1 MVASAIDELP
11 ITSYALLGQLALRP
25 WSVYEMTQNV
35 GRTLHWFWPRAES
48 VLYAEVKRLT
58 KLGLAK
64 GTAKPGARGRDKTVY
79 SLTAAGRR
87 ALKAW
92 LATEPNGTALH
103 SEPFLRIHL
112 SPWGTK
118 EDLLRA
124 LEAEREH
131 AEALIRVCI
140 TVGTEFAEGR
150 HQFQDQVHIR
160 AVLFDVLWSS
170 GISRYLSAERCIAT
184 VKRWPDIHGSP
195 AAKREGVK
203 AIEREL
209 ARLPS
214 SLFE

>member
-1 MVASAIDELP
+1 MDPAVEDLP
-11 ITSYALLGQLALRP
+11 ATSFALLGQLALRP

-35 GRTLHWFWPRAES
+35 YRTLHWFWPRAES

-58 KLGLAK
+58 RLGLAK
-64 GTAKPGARGRDKTVY
+64 GTPKPGARGRDKTVY

-92 LATEPNGTALH
+92 LAREPNGTVLH
-103 SEPFLRIHL
+103 SEPILRVHL

-124 LEAEREH
+124 LDAEKAQ

-160 AVLFDVLWSS
+160 AVLFDLLWTQ
-170 GISRYLSAERCIAT
+170 GVSRYLSAERCLDT
-184 VKRWPDIHGSP
+184 VKRWPDIGGSA

-203 AIEREL
+203 MIQREL
-209 ARLPS
+209 RRVPPS
-214 SLFE
+214 LLD